1 MRGKKLMNI
10 VEILSNNDALFL
22 ETTSKNKKVDSLVAE
37 TNSLLANLYSL
48 SLETQE
54 FLESQMAGERNNL
67 IVAAKSLQNYYE
79 GNKLLK
85 VETLVANLQRE
96 EQVKL
101 AQFDVL
107 KAKVLANLSLLQK
120 LTKTDAVT
128 SNYDLFDNDLTKCPE
143 GHEVIILG
151 EHGQAIL
158 ENIVEQVSGSFGFT
172 GNFDAV
178 SAGEFQYSMDV
189 VNDNAAM
196 CQAQANEVFAAKPD
210 KANKYMAI
218 VEKMVEAAKHVV
230 AFYTAQETLVK
241 LGCNPKALK
250 AYEAALSK
258 AYIPYKKQLEKDL
271 KLDLADI
278 CVVEVNEDLFPASEE
293 MAADPMDTL
302 EEVAQTEI
310 PEEEMT
316 EVTEEEF
323 AAAATTVGEEVN
335 TEVEE
340 TEEAEEVAE
349 ETETPTEE
357 DSALKDMGS
366 KLSSLT
372 SNLKKMKK

>member
-1 MRGKKLMNI
+1 MNI

-22 ETTSKNKKVDSLVAE
+22 EITSKNKKVDSLVAE

-96 EQVKL
+96 EQARL
-101 AQFDVL
+101 AQFDIL
-107 KAKVLANLSLLQK
+107 KGKVLASLSLLQK
-120 LTKTDAVT
+120 VTKTDAVT
-128 SNYDLFDNDLTKCPE
+128 SNYDLFDGDLTRCQE

-158 ENIVEQVSGSFGFT
+158 DNIVEQVSGSFGFS
-172 GNFDAV
+172 GNFESV
-178 SAGEFQYSMDV
+178 SAGEFQYSMEV
-189 VNDNAAM
+189 VNSNAAM
-196 CQAQANEVFAAKPD
+196 CQAQANEIFAAKPD

-218 VEKMVEAAKHVV
+218 VDKMVEAAEHVV
-230 AFYTAQETLVK
+230 AFYTAQEMLVK

-278 CVVEVNEDLFPASEE
+278 CVVEVDENLFPASEE
-293 MAADPMDTL
+293 MTADPMDTL
-302 EEVAQTEI
+302 EEAKQTEI

-340 TEEAEEVAE
+340 TEEAVEEVAE
-349 ETETPTEE
+349 ETEAPAEE

>member
-1 MRGKKLMNI
+1 MNI
-10 VEILSNNDALFL
+10 VEILSNNESLFL
-22 ETTSKNKKVDSLVAE
+22 EITSKNKKVDSLVAE
-37 TNSLLANLYSL
+37 TNALLANLYSL
-48 SLETQE
+48 AQETQE

-67 IVAAKSLQNYYE
+67 IVAAKSLQNYYAD
-79 GNKLLK
+79 NKLLK
-85 VETLVANLQRE
+85 VETLVANLQKE
-96 EQVKL
+96 EQVKI

-107 KAKVLANLSLLQK
+107 KAKVLANISLLQK
-120 LTKTDAVT
+120 VTKTDAVT
-128 SNYDLFDNDLTKCPE
+128 SNYDLFDNDLSRCAE

-158 ENIVEQVSGSFGFT
+158 DNIADQISGTFGFS
-172 GNFDAV
+172 GNFEAV
-178 SAGEFQYSMDV
+178 SAGEFQYSMEV
-189 VNDNAAM
+189 VNSNAAM

-218 VEKMVEAAKHVV
+218 VDKMVEAAEHVV
-230 AFYTAQETLVK
+230 AFYTAKEILVK

-278 CVVEVNEDLFPASEE
+278 CAVEVNEDLFPAVEE
-293 MAADPMDTL
+293 MTEEPVDTL

-323 AAAATTVGEEVN
+323 AAAASMVGEEVN
-335 TEVEE
+335 TEVAEEVTEEVVEE
-340 TEEAEEVAE
+340 TAEEAEAPAE
-349 ETETPTEE
+349 
-357 DSALKDMGS
+357 DGALKDMGS

>member
-1 MRGKKLMNI
+1 MNI
-10 VEILSNNDALFL
+10 VEILSNNEALFL
-22 ETTSKNKKVDSLVAE
+22 EIRSKNKKVDSLVAE
-37 TNSLLANLYSL
+37 TNTLLANLYSL

-85 VETLVANLQRE
+85 VETLVANLQKE

-107 KAKVLANLSLLQK
+107 KAKVLANISLLQK
-120 LTKTDAVT
+120 VTKTDAIT
-128 SNYDLFDNDLTKCPE
+128 SNYDLFDNDLTRCQE

-158 ENIVEQVSGSFGFT
+158 DNIADQISGSFGFS
-172 GNFDAV
+172 GNFEAV
-178 SAGEFQYSMDV
+178 SAGEFQYSMEV
-189 VNDNAAM
+189 VNSNAAM

-218 VEKMVEAAKHVV
+218 VDKMIEAAGHVV
-230 AFYTAQETLVK
+230 AFYTAKDILVK

-278 CVVEVNEDLFPASEE
+278 CAVEVNEELFPAAEE
-293 MAADPMDTL
+293 MTAEPVDTL
-302 EEVAQTEI
+302 EEVSQTEI

-323 AAAATTVGEEVN
+323 AAAASMVGEEVN

-340 TEEAEEVAE
+340 VEEETVEEVVEETTE
-349 ETETPTEE
+349 ETEEPAE

>member
-1 MRGKKLMNI
+1 MNI
-10 VEILSNNDALFL
+10 VEILSNNEALFL
-22 ETTSKNKKVDSLVAE
+22 EITSKNKKVDSLVAE
-37 TNSLLANLYSL
+37 TNALLANLYSL

-85 VETLVANLQRE
+85 VETLVANLQKE

-107 KAKVLANLSLLQK
+107 KAKVLANISLLQK
-120 LTKTDAVT
+120 VTKTDAVT
-128 SNYDLFDNDLTKCPE
+128 SNYDLFDNDLTRCQE

-158 ENIVEQVSGSFGFT
+158 DNIADQISGSFGFS
-172 GNFDAV
+172 GNFEAV
-178 SAGEFQYSMDV
+178 SAGEFQYSMEV
-189 VNDNAAM
+189 VNSNAAM
-196 CQAQANEVFAAKPD
+196 CQAQASEVFAAKPD
-210 KANKYMAI
+210 KANKYIAI
-218 VEKMVEAAKHVV
+218 VDKMVEAAEHVV
-230 AFYTAQETLVK
+230 AFYTAKEILVK

-278 CVVEVNEDLFPASEE
+278 CAVEVNEELFPAAEE
-293 MAADPMDTL
+293 MTADPIDEL
-302 EEVAQTEI
+302 EVAEQTEI

-323 AAAATTVGEEVN
+323 AAAASTVGEEAN
-335 TEVEE
+335 TEV
-340 TEEAEEVAE
+340 EEVAE
-349 ETETPTEE
+349 ETVEEVVEETTEE
-357 DSALKDMGS
+357 TEEPAENSALKDMGS